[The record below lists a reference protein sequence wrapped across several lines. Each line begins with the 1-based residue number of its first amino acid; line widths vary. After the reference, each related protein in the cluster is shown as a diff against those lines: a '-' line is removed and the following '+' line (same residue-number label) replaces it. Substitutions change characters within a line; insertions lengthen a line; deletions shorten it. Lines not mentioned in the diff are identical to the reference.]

1 MTIEHTDVVT
11 AVGELS
17 DAVLRFQ
24 WGTSLA
30 AVVALT
36 VLAALAGWWLSGRVR
51 RPLQRIT
58 ATARRPSLSNLDE
71 RVGLVGPPDELK
83 ELADTF
89 DAMVERLRR
98 SADSQRRIVANAAH
112 ELRTPLATQRALI
125 QIGLEDP
132 TPERV
137 ARTRAD
143 LLEVNRRTE
152 RLINGLLVL
161 ASAEHGLENPEPV
174 ALDRVVEQTVA
185 ETSPEDVTVTVHTV
199 PVTVTGDPVLLHHL
213 VANLLDNA
221 LRYNRPGGTVH
232 IDLTRTG
239 PTTSDP
245 SRPDPTWSEPTGTD
259 RSGAATL
266 TVRNSGPV
274 VPAERVDELF
284 RPFSRLPHGRDRRRD
299 GAGLGLS
306 IVAALARAHGA
317 ELSAPAESGRRP
329 GGDRTLP
336 GRVTAGSRVR
346 RGRPAGRRSGGSS
359 RRCRSP
365 PCCTTDDCGCGS
377 RRGRGS
383 GTCRTP

>member
-36 VLAALAGWWLSGRVR
+36 VLATLAGWWLSGRVR

-58 ATARRPSLSNLDE
+58 ATARHLSLSNLDE

-199 PVTVTGDPVLLHHL
+199 PVTVTGDPVLLHRL

-239 PTTSDP
+239 PKTSDP
-245 SRPDPTWSEPTGTD
+245 TRLDPTWSEPTGTD

-306 IVAALARAHGA
+306 IVAAIARAHGA
-317 ELSAPAESGRRP
+317 ELSARP
-329 GGDRTLP
+329 NPDGGLA
-336 GRVTAGSRVR
+336 VTVR
-346 RGRPAGRRSGGSS
+346 FPAG
-359 RRCRSP
+359 
-365 PCCTTDDCGCGS
+365 
-377 RRGRGS
+377 
-383 GTCRTP
+383 